1 MQEVLTSR
9 SPHHRDINCALTHP
23 VQVGTVLLS
32 EAQLPKP
39 EQTPDVGR
47 GNPSKPS
54 DPRSDERN
62 RLSAL
67 GVSHAILSTGVGA
80 AVFYIGLS
88 AGAGGLISALAG
100 YFATTPAM
108 RALIGDTGDQNRGNT
123 RSLGI
128 YDPDYA
134 RGICIGKLPALAAT
148 VYGACNLQ
156 TMGFA
161 MLSGMLAL
169 GSIYGFIGRKAS
181 SKIVL

>member
-9 SPHHRDINCALTHP
+9 SPHHRDIKCELTQPAHI
-23 VQVGTVLLS
+23 GTVLLS

-47 GNPSKPS
+47 GSPSKPS

-67 GVSHAILSTGVGA
+67 GVGHAILSTGVGA

-88 AGAGGLISALAG
+88 IGAGGFVSALAG
-100 YFATTPAM
+100 YFATAPAL
-108 RALIGDTGDQNRGNT
+108 RALIGEIGEQPRGNP

-128 YDPDYA
+128 FDPDYA
-134 RGICIGKLPALAAT
+134 RGIYMGKLPALAAT
-148 VYGACNLQ
+148 IYGACNLQ
-156 TMGFA
+156 TTGFV